1 MRLYYDFH
9 IHSCLSP
16 CGDNEMLPS
25 DIAGMAKL
33 NGLQMVA
40 LTDHNSCKNCPAFF
54 EACEFYGITG
64 VAGMELTTSEDVHLV
79 CLFPTLQKAMEFDAF
94 IEKRLS
100 PFKNKKAI
108 FGEQIIAN
116 VNGENV
122 GEVENFLPAAADIN
136 IGDAVEKVRE
146 VGGICYPAHID
157 RNSGGIIAMLG
168 DIPKEYGFN
177 VAEIHDPNK
186 LSEFKEKFK
195 ALENCTILS
204 SSDAHT
210 LLDINGSKNVIDL
223 EENSAECLIKTFF
236 VKK

>member
-1 MRLYYDFH
+1 MKLYYDFH

-16 CGDNEMLPS
+16 CGDDAMFPA

-33 NGLQMVA
+33 NGLDMVA

-54 EACEFYGITG
+54 EACEFYGITA
-64 VAGMELTTSEDVHLV
+64 VAGMELTTMEDVHLV
-79 CLFPTLQKAMEFDAF
+79 CLFPSLKAAMEFDLF
-94 IEKRLS
+94 IEKKLP

-108 FGEQIIAN
+108 FGEQIIAD
-116 VNGENV
+116 VNGEKV
-122 GEVENFLPAAADIN
+122 GEVENFLPAAADID
-136 IGDAVEKVRE
+136 IGEATAKVRE
-146 VGGICYPAHID
+146 MGGICYPAHID

-177 VAEIHDPNK
+177 LAEIKDISR
-186 LSEFKEKFK
+186 LEEFKEKYEV
-195 ALENCTILS
+195 LRDCTVLS

-210 LLDINGSKNVIDL
+210 LLDINSKKNAIDL